1 MELVFLI
8 LAILAFG
15 FFAFP
20 LYSYFALIGAYSL
33 IFCETTTLF
42 WLVFIALGV
51 LFLLP
56 SFRANFLSRPLVG
69 LIKKNGLL
77 PKISATEEAALQA
90 GTNWVEADFFEG
102 KVDFKKV
109 IAQNITTLTKEEQ
122 SFLDN
127 EVNELCEM
135 TTDWEIFQNRDLS
148 PQV

>member
-69 LIKKNGLL
+69 LIKK
-77 PKISATEEAALQA
+77 
-90 GTNWVEADFFEG
+90 
-102 KVDFKKV
+102 
-109 IAQNITTLTKEEQ
+109 
-122 SFLDN
+122 
-127 EVNELCEM
+127 
-135 TTDWEIFQNRDLS
+135 
-148 PQV
+148 